1 MLTAA
6 NSRGASLLT
15 PLERVM
21 NARVCSAMSR
31 VRLIIELAAREALVE
46 LGASQAVVDAA
57 TDEFEQAR
65 LRRYLA
71 EDAEK
76 AALARLQQCQDSG
89 AWPFDAMR
97 WSAWLKLSLESEL
110 SQEGGTHLAQEDA
123 ARWLQAELPNLEPDK
138 RDDAKR
144 CFDRVMNGLLGIAP
158 FDPVRFE
165 RACMERAAKAAI
177 GCGQSDVLWSRRAT
191 ALLGALLARLDAG
204 DLASGEQIARR
215 QGWMDP
221 EEASAMEERSD
232 EEGLCGHGID
242 PHYCPAGCGDRD

>member
-1 MLTAA
+1 M
-6 NSRGASLLT
+6 LT

-123 ARWLQAELPNLEPDK
+123 ARWLQAELPNVEPDK

-165 RACMERAAKAAI
+165 RACMELSLI
-177 GCGQSDVLWSRRAT
+177 H
-191 ALLGALLARLDAG
+191 
-204 DLASGEQIARR
+204 I
-215 QGWMDP
+215 
-221 EEASAMEERSD
+221 
-232 EEGLCGHGID
+232 
-242 PHYCPAGCGDRD
+242 